1 MVLVGL
7 LSLLLPSVA
16 GGASGVDPRGAATG
30 LGSAL
35 VFWVGVLSLVIS
47 ARLGPTFDPTEP
59 KGRFGGVWRPPI
71 PPTAS

>member
-16 GGASGVDPRGAATG
+16 GGASGVDPRGATG

-47 ARLGPTFDPTEP
+47 AWLGPNVRSD
-59 KGRFGGVWRPPI
+59 
-71 PPTAS
+71 